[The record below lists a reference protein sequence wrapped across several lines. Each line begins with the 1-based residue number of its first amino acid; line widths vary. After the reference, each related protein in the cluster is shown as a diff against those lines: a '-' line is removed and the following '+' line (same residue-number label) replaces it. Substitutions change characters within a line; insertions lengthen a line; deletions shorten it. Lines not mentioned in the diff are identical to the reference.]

1 MGLYHHPNFGSRT
14 EDLEWLRPFGD
25 HFRFPNLGVLV
36 FFDTYPVF
44 CEGHHPFCN
53 RSSWREAHCMPPVLV
68 ASPAGT
74 RVQKQ
79 PLRTAESFGNQL
91 FSGSRNLKQNHLA
104 VEYQGR
110 QDQLTAEI
118 EWIQNRTA
126 NCTHMIYM
134 CVCWGALWSGPSGLW
149 IDRNG
154 RMAKAKHLFLA
165 PNILRL
171 VGFSPSSANF
181 GVWFIWAESKTPQ
194 TQPFQDWLRT
204 AFPFWVYLIVNITRS
219 VHNHHFSMEICMC
232 IYI

>member
-1 MGLYHHPNFGSRT
+1 
-14 EDLEWLRPFGD
+14 
-25 HFRFPNLGVLV
+25 
-36 FFDTYPVF
+36 
-44 CEGHHPFCN
+44 
-53 RSSWREAHCMPPVLV
+53 MPPVLV

-126 NCTHMIYM
+126 NCTHMIYICV
-134 CVCWGALWSGPSGLW
+134 CVCWGALRSGPSGLW

-171 VGFSPSSANF
+171 IGSHRHLPILVYGSFEQSPKPRKHNP
-181 GVWFIWAESKTPQ
+181 SKTGWEQ
-194 TQPFQDWLRT
+194 HSHSGLFDRQ
-204 AFPFWVYLIVNITRS
+204 
-219 VHNHHFSMEICMC
+219 HHQVSS
-232 IYI
+232 